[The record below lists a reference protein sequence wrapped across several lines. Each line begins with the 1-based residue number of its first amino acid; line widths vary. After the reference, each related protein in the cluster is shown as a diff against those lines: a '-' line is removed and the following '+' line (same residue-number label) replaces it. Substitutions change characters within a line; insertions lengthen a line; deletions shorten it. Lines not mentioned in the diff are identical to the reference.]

1 MNTSFLDYK
10 VFVPGES
17 AEQQQKLKG
26 KHAKGLLLLFVSHEQ
41 QAELLDFLKKILV
54 AVQFDLDEDTAYL
67 DFNATAAINVASLAA
82 INASKT
88 VICFGFPLPQ
98 LGFHFEIPNY
108 YPFKHQGTTYL
119 FVDDLLAIYEERQAG
134 GKKLS
139 GALWKCLQEMFTG
152 DKK

>member
-17 AEQQQKLKG
+17 AEQHQKLKG
-26 KHAKGLLLLFVSHEQ
+26 KHAKGLMLLFVGHEQ
-41 QAELLDFLKKILV
+41 QAELLDFLKKILI
-54 AVQFDLDEDTAYL
+54 AVKFDLEEDTAYL
-67 DFNATAAINVASLAA
+67 DFNATAPINVASLAA

-88 VICFGFPLPQ
+88 VICFGFALPQ

-139 GALWKCLQEMFTG
+139 GALWKCLQEMF
-152 DKK
+152 K

>member
-26 KHAKGLLLLFVSHEQ
+26 KHAKGLMLLFVSHEQ
-41 QAELLDFLKKILV
+41 QLELLDFLKKILI
-54 AVQFDLDEDTAYL
+54 AVHFDLEEDTAYL
-67 DFNATAAINVASLAA
+67 DFNAKAAINVASLAA
-82 INASKT
+82 INTSKT
-88 VICFGFPLPQ
+88 VICFGFTLPQ
-98 LGFHFEIPNY
+98 LGFHFEIPQY
-108 YPFKHQGTTYL
+108 YPFKHQNTTYL

-139 GALWKCLQEMFTG
+139 GALWKCLQEMFKG
-152 DKK
+152 Q

>member
-17 AEQQQKLKG
+17 AEQQRKLKG
-26 KHAKGLLLLFVSHEQ
+26 KHAKALMLLLIAHEQ

-54 AVQFDLDEDTAYL
+54 AVQFDLEEDTAYL

-82 INASKT
+82 INASKM

-108 YPFKHQGTTYL
+108 YPFKHQSTTYL
-119 FVDDLLAIYEERQAG
+119 FVDDLLTIYEERQAG

-139 GALWKCLQEMFTG
+139 GALWKCLQEMFKG
-152 DKK
+152 Q

>member
-17 AEQQQKLKG
+17 AKQQQKLKG

-41 QAELLDFLKKILV
+41 QVELLDFLKKILV
-54 AVQFDLDEDTAYL
+54 AVQFDLEEDTAYL
-67 DFNATAAINVASLAA
+67 DFNATEAVNVASLAA

-119 FVDDLLAIYEERQAG
+119 FVDDLLTIYEERQAG

-139 GALWKCLQEMFTG
+139 GALWKCLQEIFTS

>member
-1 MNTSFLDYK
+1 MNTSFFNYQ
-10 VFVPGES
+10 VFVPGET
-17 AEQQQKLKG
+17 AEQHQKLLG
-26 KHAKGLLLLFVSHEQ
+26 KHAKGLMLLLVTHEQ

-54 AVQFDLDEDTAYL
+54 AVQFDLEEDTAYL
-67 DFNATAAINVASLAA
+67 DINATEVINVASLAA

-119 FVDDLLAIYEERQAG
+119 FVDDLLAIFEERQAG

-139 GALWKCLQEMFTG
+139 GALWKCLQEMF
-152 DKK
+152 K